1 MWQVMK
7 FFSIA
12 GIELSVA
19 NQKRV
24 KKLHIMIWISKVV
37 LNETPMTSLFD
48 NFFYPKTYSCVWLL
62 PFTTEIWARIW

>member
-1 MWQVMK
+1 MK

-48 NFFYPKTYSCVWLL
+48 NFFYPKTYSCV
-62 PFTTEIWARIW
+62 